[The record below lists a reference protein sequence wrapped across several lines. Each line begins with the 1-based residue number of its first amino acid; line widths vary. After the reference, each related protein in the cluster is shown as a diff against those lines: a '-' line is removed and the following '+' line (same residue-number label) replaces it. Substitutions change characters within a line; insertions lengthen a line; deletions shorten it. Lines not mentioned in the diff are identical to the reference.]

1 MEPAILVWA
10 NRNNR
15 PHNLQKQ
22 QWDNAKPTGLAKGK
36 GKTIENKGRMG
47 MGWFGIGWVYLGG
60 VETATLVLKIE
71 AETRYPNARGS
82 PRQKAFTVDS
92 NRVSQRHL
100 KYSTSS

>member
-22 QWDNAKPTGLAKGK
+22 QWDNAKATGLAKGK

-47 MGWFGIGWVYLGG
+47 MGWYGLGWVYLGG
-60 VETATLVLKIE
+60 RGNRNLGIE
-71 AETRYPNARGS
+71 
-82 PRQKAFTVDS
+82 
-92 NRVSQRHL
+92 NRSRNTI
-100 KYSTSS
+100 S